1 MTCRGY
7 DPKAVKVGKLVKI
20 AAATIL
26 DPHKRGA
33 FFRSY
38 AKIAQEG
45 LRKIL
50 SQLLLNVFKSILY
63 GRGVEPLLITY
74 YPYAPVSVVRFGQ
87 LLQSHE

>member
-1 MTCRGY
+1 MRCVWDAEVQGSNPCIPTKFLTKEDSMTCRGY

-45 LRKIL
+45 LRSYSGGKGD
-50 SQLLLNVFKSILY
+50 KK
-63 GRGVEPLLITY
+63 
-74 YPYAPVSVVRFGQ
+74 
-87 LLQSHE
+87 